1 MAPLPQE
8 RLDQLWH
15 AFKDNHDQEARAAI
29 IHNFAHLVKIT
40 AGRVVTSIPAGMDRE
55 DLASAGTIGL
65 LKAVDQFEPN
75 RGVKFETYAI
85 ALIRGAI
92 LEMLRSDD
100 WVPRSIRDK
109 FKLLERTM
117 IALEARLGR
126 PPTEEELATAMD
138 IQEDEL
144 RVLHKKWLTTGIVS
158 TDEFTANI
166 DGEDQIRYIDM
177 IVDENASPE
186 QEFAG
191 NALRENLA
199 ASVDKLPDRER
210 LVIALY
216 YYEGLTFKEIGQ
228 VLGVSES
235 RVYQLHT
242 QAMGRIKVHMESQGG
257 FYAA

>member
-1 MAPLPQE
+1 M
-8 RLDQLWH
+8 
-15 AFKDNHDQEARAAI
+15 
-29 IHNFAHLVKIT
+29 
-40 AGRVVTSIPAGMDRE
+40 
-55 DLASAGTIGL
+55 
-65 LKAVDQFEPN
+65 
-75 RGVKFETYAI
+75 
-85 ALIRGAI
+85 
-92 LEMLRSDD
+92 
-100 WVPRSIRDK
+100 RDK
-109 FKLLERTM
+109 FKMLERTM

-126 PPTEEELATAMD
+126 PATETELAQEMQVPEEELRT
-138 IQEDEL
+138 
-144 RVLHKKWLTTGIVS
+144 LHKQWLTTGIVS

-177 IVDENASPE
+177 IVDDNASPE
-186 QEFAG
+186 QDFAG
-191 NALRENLA
+191 NILRENLA

-242 QAMGRIKVHMESQGG
+242 QAMGRMKLHMETQGG